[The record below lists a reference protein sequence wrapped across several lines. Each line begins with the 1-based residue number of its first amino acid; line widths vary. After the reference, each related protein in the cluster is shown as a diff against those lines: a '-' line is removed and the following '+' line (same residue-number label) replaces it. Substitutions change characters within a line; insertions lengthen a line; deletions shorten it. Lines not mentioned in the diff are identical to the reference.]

1 VHILDLDASLHD
13 AQLQFFVKAGKH
25 IHVGHEFF
33 KSENSKAI
41 PEPIRLDE
49 KPKALCPFLKI

>member
-1 VHILDLDASLHD
+1 MSSL
-13 AQLQFFVKAGKH
+13 
-25 IHVGHEFF
+25 

-49 KPKALCPFLKI
+49 KPKALCPFSENMIIDSLAE